1 LDLTAFDRHEWL
13 TRDETMDRIADRLS
27 AMRRIPLLGRSMI
40 AGLVAVDERTY
51 QAGLYGADLAGL
63 YIPAGLRR

>member
-1 LDLTAFDRHEWL
+1 
-13 TRDETMDRIADRLS
+13 MDRIADRLS